1 MGIRLGTLIGVV
13 AVFLPAPLSLA
24 AQPVARL
31 PWWSRSAEV
40 RIGQYWIRTDVSPK
54 RADELAQHLNIIYE
68 EFSRRLAALPARAP
82 APMHVLIFADAV
94 DYLETLQFKY
104 GIDATGTGGMFF
116 VNPLGSALAVWVGD
130 LPRRRIDHVLQ
141 HEGFHQFAWSRF
153 GTDLPLWVNEGLA
166 EFFGDA
172 VVVGRSVIIG
182 QSSAAVVQDM
192 KARIERGSALE
203 FPRMLSMSPDQWSA
217 VVRDG
222 DAQGLYSQAWSMVH
236 FLIYGDDGRYVG
248 SFERYLKLL
257 NAGFR
262 SELAFQRAFETDD
275 IAAFE
280 KRWRQYASSA
290 RPSGFLTALDRI
302 EFMAEGALE
311 LARRGTVPDSLDEL
325 REALEAIGFSYSR
338 PRHDLSLD
346 LRVTSA
352 MFEIP
357 WVGNDQIDQ
366 RPVFVVSRPTLYE
379 MPRRKRLLEELSP
392 TPSSIETTFLKPR
405 DLSVRWFRDPD
416 TKTFR
421 YEIEVRPR
429 SR

>member
-1 MGIRLGTLIGVV
+1 MGIRLTTLIGVV
-13 AVFLPAPLSLA
+13 AALHVAGPAPA

-31 PWWSRSAEV
+31 PWWSRSVEARV
-40 RIGQYWIRTDVSPK
+40 GQYWIRTDLPPK
-54 RADELAQHLNIIYE
+54 FADELGLHLNIMYE
-68 EFSRRLAALPARAP
+68 EFSRQLASLPARAP
-82 APMHVLIFADAV
+82 APMNVLLFADAI

-104 GIDATGTGGMFF
+104 GIDASGTGGMFF
-116 VNPLGSALAVWVGD
+116 VNASGSALAVWVGD
-130 LPRRRIDHVLQ
+130 LSRRRIDHVLQ

-222 DAQGLYSQAWSMVH
+222 DAQGLYNQAWSMVH
-236 FLIYGDDGRYVG
+236 FLVYGDGGRYVG

-257 NAGFR
+257 NAGFH
-262 SELAFQRAFETDD
+262 SELAFERAFETDD

-280 KRWRQYASSA
+280 KRWRQYAMSA

-302 EFMAEGALE
+302 EFMAEGAAE
-311 LARRGTVPDSLDEL
+311 LGRRGTVPASLDEL
-325 REALEAIGFSYSR
+325 REALAAIGFSYSHN
-338 PRHDLSLD
+338 RHDLSLD
-346 LRVTSA
+346 LRATAS

-357 WVGNDQIDQ
+357 WTGNDQIEQ
-366 RPVFVVSRPTLYE
+366 RPVFVVRRPALYE
-379 MPRRKRLLEELSP
+379 MPRRERHLEELNP

-405 DLSVRWFRDPD
+405 DLSVRWFRDPR